1 MDSVLKSS
9 MKVLMLPDYSR
20 FNPYQKELVAALDA
34 CGVHVTLC
42 SFNTLPILRA
52 VWAHGKPDIL
62 HLHWTDG
69 FIVAENWPKTIL
81 KTLRFFVELVTIK
94 IIGVKVVWTIH
105 NLSSHEKNN
114 SAYESFVNRILVRIY
129 DRLIVHCLAAMKSA
143 ARLYQVTDTTLNKVK
158 VVPHG
163 NYINSYQNDMPRHIA
178 RNKLGYKGE
187 DILFLFLGSIRPY
200 KGIFE
205 LIDAFSKLKS
215 SQAKL
220 LIAGKPVDHFIKNE
234 LLLRC
239 QKDDRIK
246 VHLEYVQDNDMQLYM
261 NSADVTVFPYTDILT
276 SGSVLLA
283 MSFGKAIIVPQIG
296 CISETLDAQGAFLY
310 DPNDVNGLLQAMQNA
325 LPTNLSTMGQHN
337 RVSAENFSWK
347 RIAQMT
353 FEVYSNSSN

>member
-1 MDSVLKSS
+1 

-20 FNPYQKELVAALDA
+20 FNPYQQELVAALDE
-34 CGVHVTLC
+34 CGAHVILC

-52 VWAHGKPDIL
+52 VWAHGRPDIL

-69 FIVAENWPKTIL
+69 FIVADNWPKTIL
-81 KTLRFFVELVTIK
+81 KTLRFFIELIVIK
-94 IIGVKVVWTIH
+94 IMGIKVVWTIH
-105 NLSSHEKNN
+105 NLSNHEKNN
-114 SAYESFVNRILVRIY
+114 SRYESFVNRILVRIY

-143 ARLYQVTDTTLNKVK
+143 VNLYKMNGGTVGKVK

-163 NYINSYQNDMPRHIA
+163 NYVNSYQNDTSKHIA
-178 RNKLGYKGE
+178 RNKLGYKEE
-187 DILFLFLGSIRPY
+187 DILFLFLGSVRPY

-205 LIDAFSKLKS
+205 LIDAFSNVKS
-215 SQAKL
+215 SRAKL
-220 LIAGKPVDHFIKNE
+220 LIAGKPADDSMKNE

-239 QKDDRIK
+239 QDDGRINA
-246 VHLEYVQDNDMQLYM
+246 HLQYIEDNEVQIYM

-296 CISETLDAQGAFLY
+296 CISETLDSQGAFLY
-310 DPNDVNGLLQAMQNA
+310 NPHDVNGLSQAIQNSLQA
-325 LPTNLSTMGQHN
+325 NLSTMGQHN

-353 FEVYSNSSN
+353 FDVYSNSSK